1 MSKRKLALRVG
12 LIGLV
17 LAACLGF
24 GAALNAAPP
33 IDQYPGSD
41 LISDST
47 EQRYQPNYFTR
58 RTAVYQSQDAFNKVY
73 GWYSIGFKLGPEAH
87 AQGNCILMARSST
100 VLLFVDETMSVT
112 LCDTPTGAMAFVS
125 HTRYVHYARWFRG
138 IW

>member
-1 MSKRKLALRVG
+1 MNKRRLVLQVG

-17 LAACLGF
+17 LAACIGF
-24 GAALNAAPP
+24 GLALSAAPP
-33 IDQYPGSD
+33 IEQYPGAM

-47 EQRYQPNYFTR
+47 EQRYQPNYFNR

-73 GWYSIGFKLGPEAH
+73 GWYSISFKLGPEAH

-100 VLLFVDETMSVT
+100 LLLLVDETMSVT
-112 LCDTPTGAMAFVS
+112 LCDTPTGAMAFVMR
-125 HTRYVHYARWFRG
+125 TRYVRYASWFRG